1 MEEVE
6 YLDDELEKLTAE
18 LQEKFDELK
27 KKDKKLTAEQ
37 RADQVAYIFDRVSRA
52 KDVLA
57 NFRVEL
63 RQLLREAGREEHAV
77 YEAKGKTY
85 NQTVNKINTDTEV
98 LKAAADKRELMK
110 GAKKKKK
117 GEEEEVDLKNQFVNE
132 GKDIQ
137 VKSAAALDR
146 THKLVEEMGEIG
158 ADTNLDLKRQTEQM
172 SNTNADVVG
181 VQNEMKRAGKVTRDI
196 ARRLA
201 TDKIII
207 CLVLILILVI
217 IAVVVIKSLGWDLE
231 GDGNIDCMLDLTQTY
246 EECQA
251 QIAVEPT
258 PSPSGPSPAPTPTP
272 INANNSS
279 LNATATNTTAANTT
293 IPSGGARRLL
303 LWEAVRNAAEEA
315 ADAAAALRWGGD
327 NR

>member
-27 KKDKKLTAEQ
+27 KKDKKLSAAQREEQ
-37 RADQVAYIFDRVSRA
+37 AAYIFDRVQRA
-52 KDVLA
+52 KDVLT

-63 RQLLREAGREEHAV
+63 RQLLREAGREEHAIF
-77 YEAKGKTY
+77 EAKGKAY

-117 GEEEEVDLKNQFVNE
+117 GEEEEVDTKNQYVNE

-158 ADTNLDLKRQTEQM
+158 TDTNLDLKRQTEQM

-207 CLVLILILVI
+207 CLILILILVI
-217 IAVVVIKSLGWDLE
+217 IAVVVIKSLGWDLQ
-231 GDGNIDCMLDLTQTY
+231 GDGTIDCYLDITQTY
-246 EECQA
+246 AECQA
-251 QIAVEPT
+251 RNNASTVSSSRT
-258 PSPSGPSPAPTPTP
+258 PSDTNASATPSFTETPAPFPVSQP
-272 INANNSS
+272 PSNST
-279 LNATATNTTAANTT
+279 NAT
-293 IPSGGARRLL
+293 GGARRML
-303 LWEAVRNAAEEA
+303 LWELVRDAAEEA
-315 ADAAAALRWGGD
+315 EAAAQGPGEP
-327 NR
+327 